1 MGCLGGTRESVI
13 SLGLGWMIVC
23 IPLLMIKFRLVV
35 HIILSLFYSNITY
48 KSTVDDG
55 ISQILFGSCVD
66 CFVKKW
72 GSGSVLHIIFIL
84 ISSNMTHKAQ

>member
-35 HIILSLFYSNITY
+35 HIILSLFFI
-48 KSTVDDG
+48 V
-55 ISQILFGSCVD
+55 IS
-66 CFVKKW
+66 
-72 GSGSVLHIIFIL
+72 H
-84 ISSNMTHKAQ
+84 TKAQLMMEFHTYFLDHV